1 MKVRTSP
8 AFKGSLLFHP
18 PPIGG
23 SALCNNEITN
33 GYDLQIIIP
42 VYNVQEYLK
51 ACLDS
56 VVHQKSRYKFLVV
69 VVNDGS
75 TDRSRE
81 ILAKYE
87 PLDNV
92 RIIDQ
97 ENKGF
102 SGARNA
108 GLKLVEAP
116 YLTFVDS
123 DDALLPGSIDH
134 LVDTALKYDAD
145 IVEGGFD
152 NLRESNQSPGTRH
165 TFYKGSGWM
174 GRLYGQPWGKVIRSS
189 KMAHLHFPEHYW
201 FEDTLM
207 AMALYPQCQ
216 NIVTIP
222 EQVYL
227 YRNNPDSISH
237 RFAGRVKSLDTL
249 YVTLRLLADAEK
261 LKLKVDSQQY
271 DHFLNQ
277 IKINQNRIVSLEN
290 PHIDRDVFEVHCRLY
305 HQLFSGFSTS
315 ISSLKG
321 LEKALRQQNYGR
333 YMVECMI
340 G

>member
-1 MKVRTSP
+1 MRAGTSP
-8 AFKGSLLFHP
+8 AFKGSLPFHP
-18 PPIGG
+18 PIEGT
-23 SALCNNEITN
+23 ALCNNEITD
-33 GYDLQIIIP
+33 GYDLQIIVP
-42 VYNVQEYLK
+42 VYNVQEYVK
-51 ACLDS
+51 ACMDS
-56 VVHQKSRYKFLVV
+56 VVLQKSKYKFLVV
-69 VVNDGS
+69 AVNDGS

-81 ILAKYE
+81 ILAQYASFGH
-87 PLDNV
+87 V

-97 ENKGF
+97 ENRGF

-108 GLKLVEAP
+108 GLSHIEAR

-123 DDALLPGSIDH
+123 DDVLLPCAIDH
-134 LVDTALKYDAD
+134 LMDAALKYDAD

-152 NLRESNQSPGTRH
+152 NLTGSSRSAGIRH
-165 TFYKGSGWM
+165 TFYEGSRWT

-207 AMALYPQCQ
+207 AMALYPQCH
-216 NIVTIP
+216 NFVTIP
-222 EQVYL
+222 EPVYL

-237 RFAGRVKSLDTL
+237 RCAGRAKSLDTL
-249 YVTLRLLADAEK
+249 YVTLQLLADAAK
-261 LKLKVDSQQY
+261 LNLKADGQQY

-277 IKINQNRIVSLEN
+277 VKINQNRIVSLEN
-290 PHIDRDVFEVHCRLY
+290 PRIDRDVFEVHCRLY
-305 HQLFSGFSTS
+305 HQLFSNFSTADLRLS
-315 ISSLKG
+315 G
-321 LEKALRQQNYGR
+321 LEKALRQQDYGR